1 MMEDKQ
7 MNELEFKNTIEFAN
21 WANDK
26 EIFNMEY
33 LGTLGGR
40 KSQNCFE
47 ADIEKNGVYLICIE
61 KSEKEIFLKSFDD
74 LIEWQEKNKV
84 TDLINNGLSDIY
96 VGFNQFVAQKDG
108 QIIMIYIDAVS
119 CSL

>member
-1 MMEDKQ
+1 
-7 MNELEFKNTIEFAN
+7 MNELEFKNTAEFAN
-21 WANDK
+21 WANGK
-26 EIFNMEY
+26 EIFNLEY

-61 KSEKEIFLKSFDD
+61 KSETEIFLNSFKELSD
-74 LIEWQEKNKV
+74 WQGKTEV
-84 TDLINNGLSDIY
+84 TDLINNGLSDIF
-96 VGFNQFVAQKDG
+96 VGFNQFVAQSDG
-108 QIIMIYIDAVS
+108 QEIWIYIDAVS